1 MGEKSM
7 NAILKDFAKT
17 QYPYTKSDLFAM
29 FIERGFEMA
38 KVNIGY
44 NAMITQQAWMS
55 LSSYEHLRETMLE
68 LTTIMTMVHNGFGAF
83 GADFGTTCFTILNR
97 KVSKHKGT
105 FISLQEKK
113 NIEDKRFLFLSGK
126 NRFIVSEEEF
136 KKIPGSPIAY
146 WVSDRVRE
154 VFAFK
159 DTVID
164 FAVTKHG
171 MSTSDNNKYLR
182 FWHEVSQ
189 TNIGY
194 KFKSRDAALNSG
206 LKWFPY
212 NKGGSFRRW
221 YGNNEYL
228 VNWQYNGKEIRKVS
242 NDKYPYLNGNLGF
255 VLGGQEYF
263 FRKGITWSSLT
274 VGKVSMRVFGEG
286 FLFDAKG
293 QCLFPKSEESYY
305 NLIAFLN
312 TKVVDKFLKILSP
325 TIDYNSGKIAILPI
339 VFSEKQIINPNTN
352 KIISY
357 SKIDWDFHET
367 SWDFKQLPILKQE
380 NKSKNIQSSYKNYRS
395 QCQQMTEEM
404 LQLEEENNRI
414 FIETYGLKDELTPDV
429 PIKEITLFAN
439 LHYRYNG
446 NLTDDER
453 EKRFKADT
461 MKELI
466 SYAIGCMMGRYS
478 LDKPGLIYAHN
489 GNIGVDPSQYKTF
502 PADKDGII
510 PITDS
515 EWFDDDAIVR
525 LIKFIEVVWGKET
538 LEGNLDFIVEALQRR
553 PGETSR
559 DAIRRYLVNDFYK
572 DHLQVYKKRPIY
584 WLFSS
589 GKEKAFQALVY
600 LHRYNPGTLSRM
612 RTEYVLPLQGSISR
626 HIEHLKK
633 DKEMVLTSEG
643 IKIQK
648 EINKLGKQ
656 NEELLSFDEKL
667 KHWADMKIELDLDD
681 GVKVNYS
688 KFGDLLAEVIKV
700 TGKEK

>member
-1 MGEKSM
+1 M
-7 NAILKDFAKT
+7 
-17 QYPYTKSDLFAM
+17 
-29 FIERGFEMA
+29 
-38 KVNIGY
+38 
-44 NAMITQQAWMS
+44 
-55 LSSYEHLRETMLE
+55 
-68 LTTIMTMVHNGFGAF
+68 
-83 GADFGTTCFTILNR
+83 
-97 KVSKHKGT
+97 
-105 FISLQEKK
+105 
-113 NIEDKRFLFLSGK
+113 SGK
-126 NRFIVSEEEF
+126 NRFIVSDEEF

-146 WVSDRVRE
+146 WVSDRMRE

-189 TNIGY
+189 INIGY

-228 VNWQYNGKEIRKVS
+228 VNWQYNGEEIRKVS

-293 QCLFPKSEESYY
+293 QCLFPKSEESYC

-339 VFSEKQIINPNTN
+339 VFSEKQVINPNTN

-357 SKIDWDFHET
+357 SKIDWDSREI
-367 SWDFKQLPILKQE
+367 SWDFEQLPILKSNNKLE
-380 NKSKNIQSSYKNYRS
+380 NLNSSYRNYRS
-395 QCQQMTEEM
+395 QCQQITDEM
-404 LQLEEENNRI
+404 KQLEEENNRI
-414 FIETYGLKDELTPDV
+414 FIEAYGLQDELTSEV

-439 LHYRYNG
+439 PHHRYNG

-453 EKRFKADT
+453 EKRFKIDT
-461 MKELI
+461 IKELI
-466 SYAIGCMMGRYS
+466 GYAIGCVMGRYS
-478 LDKPGLIYAHN
+478 LDKPGLIYAHSC
-489 GNIGVDPSQYKTF
+489 NIGFDPSQYKTF

-510 PITDS
+510 PITDT
-515 EWFDDDAIVR
+515 EWFDDDV
-525 LIKFIEVVWGKET
+525 LVKLVKFIEVTWGKET
-538 LEGNLDFIVEALQRR
+538 LEDNLDFIAESLKRR
-553 PGETSR
+553 SGETSR
-559 DAIRRYLVNDFYK
+559 DAIRRYFVNDFYK
-572 DHLQVYKKRPIY
+572 DHLQTYKKRPIY

-589 GKEKAFQALVY
+589 GKQKAFQGLVY
-600 LHRYNPGTLSRM
+600 LHRYNMGTLSRM

-633 DKEMVLTSEG
+633 EKEVASTSAG
-643 IKIQK
+643 TKIQK
-648 EINKLGKQ
+648 EINILGKQ

-681 GVKVNYS
+681 GIKINYD

-700 TGKEK
+700 TGKKK